1 MSHEDMPP
9 HGSDEL
15 RAIVERDEAELVF
28 ERFDLGDAWRLG
40 VMLREAALDRE
51 LPVVIGIVVNGQRV
65 FHAALPGTTPENDRW
80 LERKTNVVLHFQR
93 SSLGVGERFRARGQ
107 DFAEARLDPATHA
120 AHGGVLP
127 IAVRGAGVVGAV
139 GVSGLPQL
147 EDHAFVASIV
157 RTYLA
162 APRG

>member
-1 MSHEDMPP
+1 MTHVEMPP

-15 RAIVERDEAELVF
+15 RALVERDETELVF
-28 ERFDLGDAWRLG
+28 DRFDLDDAWRLG
-40 VMLREAALDRE
+40 MRLRDAAVERG
-51 LPVVIGIVVNGQRV
+51 LPLVVGIVLNGQRA

-80 LERKTNVVLHFQR
+80 LERKTNVVLHFHR

-107 DFAEARLDPATHA
+107 DFSESLLDPTTHA

-127 IAVRGAGVVGAV
+127 ITVAGVGVVGAV

-147 EDHAFVASIV
+147 QDHAFVAELV
-157 RTYLA
+157 REHLA
-162 APRG
+162 SR

>member
-1 MSHEDMPP
+1 MSAPEMPP

-15 RAIVERDEAELVF
+15 RAIVERDERELVF
-28 ERFDLGDAWRLG
+28 DAFTLDVAWRLG
-40 VMLREAALDRE
+40 SLLRDAAIERGH
-51 LPVVIGIVVNGQRV
+51 PVVIGIVVNGQRL

-107 DFAEARLDPATHA
+107 GFEEARLDPATHA

-127 IAVRGAGVVGAV
+127 ITVRGAGVVGAV

-147 EDHAFVASIV
+147 QDHAFVAEVV
-157 RTYLA
+157 RDFLA
-162 APRG
+162 AD